1 MRTMRDELKGKDKT
15 SQRIYEFSISID
27 QVPTSIDGI
36 ETLINRNDTLIDEGF
51 PAAVSETWIEGMI
64 SALENSRQAYDM
76 NVSQGKQLN
85 AAYTSNF
92 KGNGKNIG
100 RVNTMLYGFF
110 GKKNTVI
117 NDFGLR
123 PFKSNKLGSKKTS

>member
-1 MRTMRDELKGKDKT
+1 MPEITVKSYNQQM
-15 SQRIYEFSISID
+15 
-27 QVPTSIDGI
+27 
-36 ETLINRNDTLIDEGF
+36 ETLKKLLAGVRLHKNDDGF

-85 AAYTSNF
+85 AVYTNNF

-110 GKKNTVI
+110 GKKNAVI
-117 NDFGLR
+117 NDFGLK
-123 PFKSNKLGSKKTS
+123 PFKSNKPGTKKPST